1 MLKNKYLSLFLH
13 GFFLTSY
20 SKSVNKGQVQCL
32 AVWGR
37 NATSWG
43 QSELS
48 SRLIW
53 TTKWNCL
60 NVSWMPSP
68 FRKKIQKDKA
78 MVQRDSSVV
87 KSANCSFRGSQFT
100 SQNPQM
106 AHNHLYCQQ
115 QRTRC
120 PLLTFSGTCIHRH
133 IPTHRQACIHINKNI
148 FLKES
153 SQALAVDTFNPSIR
167 EA

>member
-68 FRKKIQKDKA
+68 FRKKYKKTKLWSREIPQWLKVLTALSEDPSLLPRTHKWLTTTYT
-78 MVQRDSSVV
+78 
-87 KSANCSFRGSQFT
+87 ANNRGPDALFW
-100 SQNPQM
+100 P
-106 AHNHLYCQQ
+106 
-115 QRTRC
+115 
-120 PLLTFSGTCIHRH
+120 
-133 IPTHRQACIHINKNI
+133 
-148 FLKES
+148 
-153 SQALAVDTFNPSIR
+153 SQALVFIGTYPHTGRHAFTLIKIFF
-167 EA
+167 